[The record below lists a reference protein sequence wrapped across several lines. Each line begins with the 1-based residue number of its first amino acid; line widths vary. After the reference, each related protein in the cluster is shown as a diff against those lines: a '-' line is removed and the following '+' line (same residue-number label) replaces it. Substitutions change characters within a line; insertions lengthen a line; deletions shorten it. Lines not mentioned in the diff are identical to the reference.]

1 MMKNRIAQII
11 PTRNQKTTRIKLMRI
26 KTTTIFAAAMAAAT
40 LTTAHAMTNDR
51 DWPSVVVSPILDVPM
66 RDTAIMRGPDGTY
79 YLTGTL
85 QGIGPSGA
93 ADFDNGRQIKL
104 WQSQDLKSWKELGV
118 AYDLEKPAG
127 DYQTH
132 RWMTMQSHKDPS
144 RADSPICW
152 GFKAPELHHIRGDW
166 YICFSINDQGTGLLK
181 SSSGKPEGP
190 YLPHAQITVRYG
202 DASMFWDEKDEFGGD
217 GAVYWLFGGGWIAK
231 MNADLTALAE
241 KPRLLQPEPQTQAE
255 WTGKTRLDFPLQV
268 GDRGAFLFKNRG
280 RYYLTAA
287 ERTNRMNA
295 SCDDTFV
302 AMAKGVYGPYD
313 QRTLMVPHGGGITVF
328 RGPRSSAVPKYYY
341 PQQAYFLSSVS
352 KLALPKEEVDKAKD
366 DDTLYA
372 TFFGNDV
379 RAIFRDRPAFL
390 PLEWNGPERFNV
402 YFGFHDFESHPLK
415 PLCVF
420 TERGPWPWM
429 KPLLPGERHRDIK
442 VTPAPDGNYY
452 FSGSSYNH
460 PGKLMVWKSKDLATW
475 EKIGPL
481 WTYEQIEWLP
491 EKLPYPKDCY
501 PHDPNSIH
509 PDWEHVFWHT
519 WVTWWKDTFYIT
531 ACIFKPKD
539 PKQAH
544 LNGTGAWKSTTGKIE
559 GPYVSL
565 GRVGGQVGDPGPNLF
580 SFFEWRDQ
588 LYVWDWKNWK
598 NVVAEAN
605 LDTPGW
611 KFDWKLVDKETHI
624 YEWMQRADC
633 SFVSVVDDVPLFSFG
648 SSGMLD
654 GGESWVVYTY
664 DVNYLPMETPW
675 GPVIK
680 GAQSRC
686 IPYVHAANRFKDH
699 QGRWWSSYF
708 GDGSGPWAE
717 KFGLVPLRVEK
728 RGGGDIFID
737 VEDNPSDEIK
747 RIIGGGKIAEV
758 KTVQE
763 TLK

>member
-1 MMKNRIAQII
+1 
-11 PTRNQKTTRIKLMRI
+11 
-26 KTTTIFAAAMAAAT
+26 
-40 LTTAHAMTNDR
+40 
-51 DWPSVVVSPILDVPM
+51 
-66 RDTAIMRGPDGTY
+66 
-79 YLTGTL
+79 
-85 QGIGPSGA
+85 
-93 ADFDNGRQIKL
+93 
-104 WQSQDLKSWKELGV
+104 
-118 AYDLEKPAG
+118 
-127 DYQTH
+127 
-132 RWMTMQSHKDPS
+132 
-144 RADSPICW
+144 
-152 GFKAPELHHIRGDW
+152 
-166 YICFSINDQGTGLLK
+166 
-181 SSSGKPEGP
+181 
-190 YLPHAQITVRYG
+190 
-202 DASMFWDEKDEFGGD
+202 
-217 GAVYWLFGGGWIAK
+217 
-231 MNADLTALAE
+231 
-241 KPRLLQPEPQTQAE
+241 
-255 WTGKTRLDFPLQV
+255 
-268 GDRGAFLFKNRG
+268 
-280 RYYLTAA
+280 
-287 ERTNRMNA
+287 
-295 SCDDTFV
+295 
-302 AMAKGVYGPYD
+302 
-313 QRTLMVPHGGGITVF
+313 
-328 RGPRSSAVPKYYY
+328 
-341 PQQAYFLSSVS
+341 
-352 KLALPKEEVDKAKD
+352 
-366 DDTLYA
+366 
-372 TFFGNDV
+372 
-379 RAIFRDRPAFL
+379 
-390 PLEWNGPERFNV
+390 
-402 YFGFHDFESHPLK
+402 
-415 PLCVF
+415 
-420 TERGPWPWM
+420 M

-460 PGKLMVWKSKDLATW
+460 PGKMFVWRSKDLATW
-475 EKIGPL
+475 KKIGPL

-491 EKLPYPKDCY
+491 EKLPYAEDAY
-501 PHDPNSIH
+501 PHSKNGLE
-509 PDWEHVFWHT
+509 PDWEHVFWHA

-580 SFFEWRDQ
+580 SFFEWRNQ

-598 NVVAEAN
+598 NAVAEAN

-648 SSGMLD
+648 TSGMLD
-654 GGESWVVYTY
+654 GGESPVVHTY